1 MAWECLVK
9 EQRPRLLTHANSAQ
23 RACRS
28 TIAADRFAHEQGPAG
43 RWQRTAKVTLSM
55 RHVWFLLLPEHVF
68 CTVANVGKEIPE
80 VGRRLGDGLKRPRAA
95 RCGPAVRRIARL
107 VAPL

>member
-55 RHVWFLLLPEHVF
+55 RHVLVPPPTRARFLYGSETQVF
-68 CTVANVGKEIPE
+68 E
-80 VGRRLGDGLKRPRAA
+80 AA
-95 RCGPAVRRIARL
+95 IATGNP
-107 VAPL
+107 VVWC